1 MIHKKAH
8 GGEIIAL
15 SFIGALALTVFPLP
29 DWLAIARPEWV
40 ALVLIYWC
48 MALPNRVGVGI
59 AWGLGLI
66 LDVLRVGLL
75 GQNALTLCIIAYIT
89 LKLYQ
94 RLRVFPLWQQALSV
108 LVLVSLS
115 QMLNLW
121 IKGITGQPIDLMTY
135 WLPSLSSMI
144 AWPLVFITMRALR
157 RKFKVS

>member
-8 GGEIIAL
+8 GIEVIIF
-15 SFIGALALTVFPLP
+15 SFIVALALTVFPLP
-29 DWLAIARPEWV
+29 DWLAVARPEWV
-40 ALVLIYWC
+40 TLVLIYWC
-48 MALPNRVGVGI
+48 MALPNRVGVI
-59 AWGLGLI
+59 SAWIIGLM

-75 GQNALTLCIIAYIT
+75 GQNALALCIIAYIT

-108 LVLVSLS
+108 FVLVALS
-115 QMLNLW
+115 QMLHLW
-121 IKGITGQPIDLMTY
+121 VKGITGQPIDLMTY

-144 AWPLVFITMRALR
+144 AWPLVFITLRALR

>member
-1 MIHKKAH
+1 VIHKKAH

>member
-1 MIHKKAH
+1 MIQKKAH
-8 GGEIIAL
+8 GSEIIAF
-15 SFIGALALTVFPLP
+15 SFIAALALTVFPLP
-29 DWLAIARPEWV
+29 DWLSVARPEWV
-40 ALVLIYWC
+40 TLVLIYWC

-59 AWGLGLI
+59 AWGVGLI
-66 LDVLRVGLL
+66 LDVLRIGLL

-108 LVLVSLS
+108 FALVSLS
-115 QMLNLW
+115 QMLILW
-121 IKGITGQPIDLMTY
+121 VKGITGQSIDIWTY
-135 WLPSLSSMI
+135 WLPSISSMI

>member
-1 MIHKKAH
+1 VINKRAQ
-8 GGEIIAL
+8 GSEIIVL

-29 DWLAIARPEWV
+29 DWLAVARPEWV

-48 MALPNRVGVGI
+48 MALPTRVGVGI
-59 AWGLGLI
+59 AWGLGLM
-66 LDVLRVGLL
+66 LDVLRIGLL

-108 LVLVSLS
+108 FVLVSLH
-115 QMLNLW
+115 QMLILW
-121 IKGITGQPIDLMTY
+121 VKGITGQSIDLVTY

-144 AWPLVFITMRALR
+144 AWPLVYIVLRGMRR
-157 RKFKVS
+157 HFKVS

>member
-1 MIHKKAH
+1 MIYKKAH
-8 GGEIIAL
+8 GSEIIVF

-29 DWLAIARPEWV
+29 DWLAVARPEWV
-40 ALVLIYWC
+40 ALVLIYWS

-59 AWGLGLI
+59 AWGLGLM

-108 LVLVSLS
+108 FVLVALS
-115 QMLNLW
+115 QMLILW
-121 IKGITGQPIDLMTY
+121 VKGITGQSIDLWTY
-135 WLPSLSSMI
+135 WLPSFSSML
-144 AWPLVFITMRALR
+144 AWPLIFFSLRALR
-157 RKFKVS
+157 RKFKVA

>member
-1 MIHKKAH
+1 MQKKAR
-8 GGEIIAL
+8 GSEIIAF
-15 SFIGALALTVFPLP
+15 SFIAALALTVFPLP
-29 DWLAIARPEWV
+29 EWLSVARPEWV
-40 ALVLIYWC
+40 TLVLIYWC

-59 AWGLGLI
+59 AWGVGLI
-66 LDVLRVGLL
+66 LDVLRIGLL

-108 LVLVSLS
+108 FALVSLS
-115 QMLNLW
+115 QMLILW
-121 IKGITGQPIDLMTY
+121 VKGITGQSIDIWTY
-135 WLPSLSSMI
+135 WLPSISSMI

>member
-1 MIHKKAH
+1 MIQKKAR
-8 GGEIIAL
+8 GSEIIAF
-15 SFIGALALTVFPLP
+15 SFIAALALTVFPLP
-29 DWLAIARPEWV
+29 EWLSVARPEWV
-40 ALVLIYWC
+40 TLVLIYWC

-59 AWGLGLI
+59 AWGVGLI
-66 LDVLRVGLL
+66 LDVLRIGLL

-108 LVLVSLS
+108 FALVSLS
-115 QMLNLW
+115 QMLILW
-121 IKGITGQPIDLMTY
+121 VKGITGQSIDIWTY
-135 WLPSLSSMI
+135 WLPSISSMI

>member
-1 MIHKKAH
+1 MINKRAQ
-8 GGEIIAL
+8 GSEIIVL

-29 DWLAIARPEWV
+29 DWLAVARPEWV

-48 MALPNRVGVGI
+48 MALPTRVGVGI
-59 AWGLGLI
+59 AWGLGLM
-66 LDVLRVGLL
+66 LDVLRIGLL

-108 LVLVSLS
+108 FVLVSLH
-115 QMLNLW
+115 QMLILW
-121 IKGITGQPIDLMTY
+121 VKGITGQSIDLVTY

-144 AWPLVFITMRALR
+144 AWPLVYIVLRGMRR
-157 RKFKVS
+157 HFKVS

>member
-1 MIHKKAH
+1 MIQKKAR
-8 GGEIIAL
+8 GSEIIAF
-15 SFIGALALTVFPLP
+15 SFIAALALTVFPLP
-29 DWLAIARPEWV
+29 EWLSVARPEWV
-40 ALVLIYWC
+40 TLVLIYWC

-59 AWGLGLI
+59 AWGVGLI

-75 GQNALTLCIIAYIT
+75 GQNALILCIIAYIT

-108 LVLVSLS
+108 FALVSLS
-115 QMLNLW
+115 QMLILW
-121 IKGITGQPIDLMTY
+121 VKGITGQSIDIWTY
-135 WLPSLSSMI
+135 WLPSISSMI